1 MPYKAVIFD
10 LDGVLT
16 DTSTYHFKAWKEL
29 VLPLG
34 IELEETFEPQ
44 LRGISRLDSL
54 RHILNTY
61 QPQHRYKELDIQK
74 LAHKKNDH
82 YLTLIKAMTPHDLYE
97 GVRPLLDFLVA
108 EGLKIG
114 LASASL
120 NAPFLLEALGITHYF
135 NHVSNPLNHK
145 SKPDPGLFLEALN
158 AFNLK
163 PSEALGVEDASAG
176 ITAIKAAGIGALG
189 IGEADELKAADFIY
203 PTLKAVPF
211 SLFTS

>member
-16 DTSTYHFKAWKEL
+16 DTSTYHFQAWKAL

-34 IELEETFEPQ
+34 IELDDSFEPQ

-61 QPQHRYKELDIQK
+61 HPHHHYKKLDIQK
-74 LAHKKNDH
+74 LATKKNDH
-82 YLTLIKAMTPHDLYE
+82 YLTLIKAMTPSDLYE
-97 GVRPLLDFLVA
+97 GVQPLLDFLVA
-108 EGLKIG
+108 AGIQIG

-120 NAPFLLEALGITHYF
+120 NAPFLLEALGITSYF

-145 SKPDPGLFLEALN
+145 SKPDSGLFLEALN
-158 AFNLK
+158 AFNLEA
-163 PSEALGVEDASAG
+163 SEALGVEDAKAG
-176 ITAIKAAGIGALG
+176 ITAIKAAGMLALG
-189 IGEADELKAADFIY
+189 IGDADELKAADFIY
-203 PTLKAVPF
+203 PNLAAVPF
-211 SLFTS
+211 SLFSS